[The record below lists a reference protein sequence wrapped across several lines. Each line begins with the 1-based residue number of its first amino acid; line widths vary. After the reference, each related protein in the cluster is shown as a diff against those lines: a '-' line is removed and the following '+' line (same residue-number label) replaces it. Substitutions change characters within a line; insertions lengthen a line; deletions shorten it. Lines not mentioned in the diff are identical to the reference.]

1 MFGHF
6 DGLYLERVP
15 AVGATS
21 RLTLVESGP
30 AGQRH
35 VFAGLQVALDPFGSP
50 VLGWFDDAAGLPGRP
65 ASARVCIARAVDGDG
80 DAVPDAVEAR
90 LGTDPGAAD
99 SDGDGRSDGDELLV
113 DGTDPLVA
121 GCVVVGLDDGCDGVD
136 DDCDGVVD
144 EGAGARASACGVG
157 ACAAVGVVRC
167 VGGGR
172 GWMTAWGGWRGRR
185 GVMAWTRT
193 AMARWMRGWWRRW
206 RVRGCARWGRAAV
219 RGGAWVHECP
229 APVAVVDGC
238 DGVDDDCDGAVDEDA
253 GAQGSVCGVGCARR
267 SGWCGAWVGGRGW
280 MGAWQGLPWMG
291 TRGVMGWTGTVMGR
305 WMRVRGGRGGVWLG
319 VCAAVGVTRCEGGGW
334 WRGVWPGR
342 RWMGMRGVMAW
353 TGTAMGRW
361 MRGSWGR
368 GWGVGRGVCQAVG

>member
-1 MFGHF
+1 MPAQPDVGSDVALWHSVVGADVVTGAVPGSDLGGSLDAAWDGSGAWVLFRGRTRSALFGHF
-6 DGLYLERVP
+6 DGIYLERVP

-121 GCVVVGLDDGCDGVD
+121 GCVVVGVDDGCDGVD

-144 EGAGARASACGVG
+144 EGAAARASGCGVG

-167 VGGGR
+167 VAG
-172 GWMTAWGGWRGRR
+172 AWVDDCVAGVAGAE
-185 GVMAWTRT
+185 GVMAWMRT
-193 AMARWMRGWWRRW
+193 AMARWTRGGGGGGVSGG
-206 RVRGCARWGRAAV
+206 VRDGGAAV
-219 RGGAWVHECP
+219 RGG
-229 APVAVVDGC
+229 
-238 DGVDDDCDGAVDEDA
+238 
-253 GAQGSVCGVGCARR
+253 GVG
-267 SGWCGAWVGGRGW
+267 G
-280 MGAWQGLPWMG
+280 
-291 TRGVMGWTGTVMGR
+291 
-305 WMRVRGGRGGVWLG
+305 
-319 VCAAVGVTRCEGGGW
+319 
-334 WRGVWPGR
+334 
-342 RWMGMRGVMAW
+342 
-353 TGTAMGRW
+353 
-361 MRGSWGR
+361 
-368 GWGVGRGVCQAVG
+368 